1 MDGYGSYTTTSYGAQ
16 GMAGG
21 GGFVSGDMNSPSTS
35 KQVDNQT
42 LRPVTIKQLI
52 DATQAHP
59 DAAHQIDGTDIGSVY
74 IVGQVRNIST
84 QSTNIT
90 YKIDDGT
97 GEIEARQYID
107 STTAQLE
114 DSMDVDGTGT
124 KTAAGAGSKNKVELN
139 GFVKAFGKLRVLGN
153 RRFLGA
159 HSVRPVKDINEVH
172 THFLEATAVHLFFTR
187 GPPPTAGGGAKAAGG
202 AVSGGQDMYGTTSMT
217 TTERPLPAMTPAAR
231 RVYNLLKSEPQSN
244 EGLHMQ
250 NISAKLGMP
259 ATDVMKAGDEL
270 LSAGLIW
277 STVDELTWAILD
289 Y

>member
-1 MDGYGSYTTTSYGAQ
+1 MEAKAASLFFMLGRLTSIQ
-16 GMAGG
+16 
-21 GGFVSGDMNSPSTS
+21 
-35 KQVDNQT
+35 QVDNQT
-42 LRPVTIKQLI
+42 LRPVTIKQLL
-52 DATQAHP
+52 DATQPHP
-59 DAAHQIDGTDIGSVY
+59 DAAHQVDGADIGSVY
-74 IVGQVRNIST
+74 IVGQVRNISM

-139 GFVKAFGKLRVLGN
+139 GFVKAFGKVRVFGN

-159 HSVRPVKDINEVH
+159 HSVRPVKDINEIH

-187 GPPPTAGGGAKAAGG
+187 GLPPTANGGAKAVGG
-202 AVSGGQDMYGTTSMT
+202 AGPSSQDMYGATTT
-217 TTERPLPAMTPAAR
+217 TTERPLPAITPAAR
-231 RVYNLLKSEPQSN
+231 RVYNLLKNEPPSH

-250 NISAKLGMP
+250 NISVKLGMS
-259 ATDVMKAGDEL
+259 TTEVMKAGDEL
-270 LSAGLIW
+270 IQLGLIY
-277 STVDELTWAILD
+277 STVDELTWAILE